1 MEKRYIAAFDQG
13 TTSSRTII
21 FDKRGRVVSKAHVE
35 FPQIYPKAGWVEH
48 DCEDIFSSQLERF
61 SACARKGRRIARRD
75 RRHRR
80 RQPARNGHRVGQI
93 HGRPVYNAIVWQC
106 RRTSQECEKLKK
118 RHARFV
124 YERTGLNIDAYFSAS
139 KIAWILDN
147 VPFARS
153 RAQKGICCSERW
165 IPISSGG

>member
-48 DCEDIFSSQLERF
+48 DCEDIFSSQLEKVFGLR
-61 SACARKGRRIARRD
+61 SKRRRIARRD

-80 RQPARNGHRVGQI
+80 RQPARNGHRVDRYTVNPSTTQSYGSAA
-93 HGRPVYNAIVWQC
+93 GLRWNA
-106 RRTSQECEKLKK
+106 K
-118 RHARFV
+118 
-124 YERTGLNIDAYFSAS
+124 N
-139 KIAWILDN
+139 
-147 VPFARS
+147 
-153 RAQKGICCSERW
+153 
-165 IPISSGG
+165 